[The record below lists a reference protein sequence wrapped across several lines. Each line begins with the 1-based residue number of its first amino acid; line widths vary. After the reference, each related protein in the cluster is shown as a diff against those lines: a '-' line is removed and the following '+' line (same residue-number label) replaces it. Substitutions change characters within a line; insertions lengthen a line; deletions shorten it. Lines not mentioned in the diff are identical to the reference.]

1 MVELVKNS
9 NSSYAQ
15 ALNAYAENRY
25 EDVAEILD
33 ETLLRR
39 PSDLVAVKLASDVL
53 FKAGETKNRRSI
65 VPRVL
70 DRWVES
76 EPGYAQL
83 LSIHANAMIDDGDAR
98 SAEDLAMRVLT
109 MEPHNTS
116 AVFAA
121 ASSMLVQDR
130 PRECIRLIREFKES
144 LYDDG
149 TILPEVEQ
157 KLAWFWALC
166 DVEQGKY
173 EKALRRY
180 ESYGGSTNF
189 PLRWGLSD
197 AVSLLMRLKLCGE
210 DIQSHWMRLVDDVM
224 PSISNTVLH
233 HFSITV
239 ELFECLAA
247 LLKMVLELRN
257 G

>member
-1 MVELVKNS
+1 MYAYVLDQYVHDRTISSDVLKRAVEMDDDFVHPRCLLGFTDDSTTKDMVQEVIDS
-9 NSSYAQ
+9 SSSYAQ
-15 ALNAYAENRY
+15 ALSAYAENRY
-25 EDVAEILD
+25 DDVAEILD

-53 FKAGETKNRRSI
+53 FKAGETKNRRSV

-83 LSIHANAMIDDGDAR
+83 LSIHANAMIDDGDAK

-109 MEPHNTS
+109 MDPHNTS

-144 LYDDG
+144 LHDDG
-149 TILPEVEQ
+149 TMLPEVEQ

-180 ESYGGSTNF
+180 ESYVVF
-189 PLRWGLSD
+189 ERHLYH
-197 AVSLLMRLKLCGE
+197 SL
-210 DIQSHWMRLVDDVM
+210 
-224 PSISNTVLH
+224 
-233 HFSITV
+233 F
-239 ELFECLAA
+239 
-247 LLKMVLELRN
+247 
-257 G
+257 